1 MKDKIEE
8 YIKDN
13 ITKGIYDNEELHNE
27 LVSNSFDRYDEYIQ
41 DGIEPYDAYI
51 KTISLLGDFDEKQE
65 DEKQVTNNF
74 KMFVSVLIGLIV
86 VNTITFITYSKTY
99 SDIVIMGTVIVS
111 LFLVFSYYYLIDK
124 QDSENQAH
132 WLKQGS
138 IINLII
144 GVFLSLHVFQMFSPF
159 LASGT
164 YYNHLAEYVL
174 VGVLGG
180 YLISFIGFRL
190 VVDFNTV
197 YQNLVKIPLEIILLT
212 IGTALFTKVNYYESL
227 LSQNYSLITV
237 TSSFLIL
244 IMIMISLTYLVKAKN
259 KYRMIYVITLLA
271 ALVTLG
277 ELQYIFILKP
287 TSSTYRS
294 FTELSYQLG
303 RIIIVF
309 TLFLYGYKIIKQN
322 IEKYQLISLITL
334 SLSNI
339 LLLRMLSRIPSNIRV
354 IINNNPGLIASIPFD
369 MKQSITGTY
378 IVVIILFSLY
388 YLIHYVIEQLRV
400 LVY

>member
-1 MKDKIEE
+1 
-8 YIKDN
+8 
-13 ITKGIYDNEELHNE
+13 
-27 LVSNSFDRYDEYIQ
+27 
-41 DGIEPYDAYI
+41 
-51 KTISLLGDFDEKQE
+51 
-65 DEKQVTNNF
+65 
-74 KMFVSVLIGLIV
+74 
-86 VNTITFITYSKTY
+86 
-99 SDIVIMGTVIVS
+99 MGTVIVS